1 MFKKKEKATKKPSRT
16 FVLISNR
23 INLLFFII
31 VALFTVLL
39 LRLAQMQLVDEKF
52 YQAKLKETT
61 TYTIKTSSP
70 RGQIYDSKGVA
81 LVENEVKEVAA
92 FTRDNSMSGDDIRKL
107 AIKLSSMLTLTET
120 DVTTR
125 EKKDYYLANP
135 KNYQKIVDALPDKK
149 KYDHFG
155 NNLAESDIYANAVK
169 AVPKSAIAY
178 SEDELKIVALFSQ
191 MNATSTF
198 NTVSLTTGDLTA
210 EQIAVIATNKE
221 DLPGITVKSDWER
234 QDMNTSLSSIIGRVS
249 SQKTGLPAEEADTYV
264 KKGYSL
270 NDRVGT
276 SYLEKQYEEYLQ
288 GSRTVQKITV
298 NKKGKVIKDKVTS
311 EGTKGKNIK
320 LTVDLEY
327 QKGVEDILNKY
338 FKSELEKGNTKYSEG
353 VYAVALKPD
362 TGAVLAMAGVS
373 HDLDSGNLSSDA
385 LGTMTQVF
393 TPGSVVKGAT
403 LTSGWAN
410 GVISG
415 NQVLNDQPI
424 QFAGS
429 SPINSWFTSGSL
441 PISATQALE
450 YSSNTYMVQIALKLM
465 GQEYQSG
472 MVLSTD
478 NYKSAMEKLRATY
491 AQYGLGVS
499 TGLDLPGE
507 SEGYVP
513 SSFEPGNVITESFGQ
528 FDNYTTMQLAQYV
541 ATIANNGK
549 RVAPHLVEGIYDN
562 NQDGGLGNLFKT
574 IDTKVL
580 NDVTIPAGDMDL
592 IKEGFYNVANGSGT
606 YTNGRTLA
614 NGSSVTISGKTG
626 TAETS
631 VKGDDGKSVDTSNL
645 NVVAYAP
652 SDNPK
657 IAVAVVLP
665 HETQLRG
672 SITQDITR
680 EIINLYHKLYPMN

>member
-198 NTVSLTTGDLTA
+198 NTVSLTTADLTA

-373 HDLDSGNLSSDA
+373 HDLDSGDLSSDA

-403 LTSGWAN
+403 LTSGWTN

>member
-198 NTVSLTTGDLTA
+198 NTVSLMTGDLTA

-373 HDLDSGNLSSDA
+373 HDLDSGDLSSDA

>member
-373 HDLDSGNLSSDA
+373 HDLDSGDLSSDA

-403 LTSGWAN
+403 LTSCWAN

-606 YTNGRTLA
+606 YTTGRTLA

>member
-39 LRLAQMQLVDEKF
+39 LRLAQMQLIDEKF

-373 HDLDSGNLSSDA
+373 HDLDSGDLSSDA

-606 YTNGRTLA
+606 YTTGRTLA

>member
-373 HDLDSGNLSSDA
+373 HDLDSGDLSSDA

-606 YTNGRTLA
+606 YTTGRTLA

>member
-169 AVPKSAIAY
+169 AVPKLAIAY

-373 HDLDSGNLSSDA
+373 HDLDSGDLSSDA

-606 YTNGRTLA
+606 YTTGRTLA

-626 TAETS
+626 TGETS

-665 HETQLRG
+665 HETQLRS

>member
-373 HDLDSGNLSSDA
+373 HDLDSGDLSSDA

-478 NYKSAMEKLRATY
+478 NYKPAMEKLRATY

-606 YTNGRTLA
+606 YTTGRTLA

>member
-135 KNYQKIVDALPDKK
+135 KNYQKIVNALPDKK

-198 NTVSLTTGDLTA
+198 NTVSLTTADLTA

-373 HDLDSGNLSSDA
+373 HDIDSGDLSSDA

-606 YTNGRTLA
+606 YTTGRTLA

>member
-1 MFKKKEKATKKPSRT
+1 
-16 FVLISNR
+16 
-23 INLLFFII
+23 
-31 VALFTVLL
+31 
-39 LRLAQMQLVDEKF
+39 
-52 YQAKLKETT
+52 
-61 TYTIKTSSP
+61 
-70 RGQIYDSKGVA
+70 
-81 LVENEVKEVAA
+81 
-92 FTRDNSMSGDDIRKL
+92 
-107 AIKLSSMLTLTET
+107 
-120 DVTTR
+120 
-125 EKKDYYLANP
+125 
-135 KNYQKIVDALPDKK
+135 
-149 KYDHFG
+149 
-155 NNLAESDIYANAVK
+155 
-169 AVPKSAIAY
+169 
-178 SEDELKIVALFSQ
+178 

-198 NTVSLTTGDLTA
+198 NTVSLTTADLTA

-373 HDLDSGNLSSDA
+373 HDLDSGDLSSDA

-606 YTNGRTLA
+606 YTTGRTLA

>member
-155 NNLAESDIYANAVK
+155 NNLAESDIYTNAVK

-373 HDLDSGNLSSDA
+373 HDLDSGDLSSDA

-606 YTNGRTLA
+606 YTTGRTLA

>member
-373 HDLDSGNLSSDA
+373 HDLDSGDLSSDA

-580 NDVTIPAGDMDL
+580 NDVTIPAGDMEL

-606 YTNGRTLA
+606 YTTGRTLA

>member
-198 NTVSLTTGDLTA
+198 NTVSLTTADLTA

-373 HDLDSGNLSSDA
+373 HDLDSGDLSSDA

-606 YTNGRTLA
+606 YTTGRTLA

>member
-1 MFKKKEKATKKPSRT
+1 MFKKKEKATQKPSRT

-198 NTVSLTTGDLTA
+198 NTVSLMTGDLTA

-373 HDLDSGNLSSDA
+373 HDLDSGDLSSDA

>member
-373 HDLDSGNLSSDA
+373 HDLDSGDLSSDA

-606 YTNGRTLA
+606 YTTGRPLA

>member
-178 SEDELKIVALFSQ
+178 SEEELKIVALFSQ

-373 HDLDSGNLSSDA
+373 HDLDSGDLSSDA

-606 YTNGRTLA
+606 YTTGRTLA

>member
-580 NDVTIPAGDMDL
+580 NDVTIPAGDMEL

-606 YTNGRTLA
+606 YTTGRTLA

>member
-198 NTVSLTTGDLTA
+198 NTVSLTTADLTA

-373 HDLDSGNLSSDA
+373 HDLDSGDLSSDA

-580 NDVTIPAGDMDL
+580 NDVTIPAGDMEL

-606 YTNGRTLA
+606 YTTGRTLA

>member
-1 MFKKKEKATKKPSRT
+1 MCDTE
-16 FVLISNR
+16 L
-23 INLLFFII
+23 
-31 VALFTVLL
+31 
-39 LRLAQMQLVDEKF
+39 QLVDEKF

-373 HDLDSGNLSSDA
+373 HDLDSGDLSSDA

-606 YTNGRTLA
+606 YTTGRTLA

>member
-1 MFKKKEKATKKPSRT
+1 MSKKKEKATKKPSRT

-198 NTVSLTTGDLTA
+198 NTVSLTTADLTA

-373 HDLDSGNLSSDA
+373 HDLDSGDLSSDA

-606 YTNGRTLA
+606 YTTGRTLA

>member
-373 HDLDSGNLSSDA
+373 HDLDSGDLSSDA

>member
-338 FKSELEKGNTKYSEG
+338 FQSELEKGNTKYSEG

-373 HDLDSGNLSSDA
+373 HDLDSGDLSSDA

-606 YTNGRTLA
+606 YTTGRTLA

>member
-198 NTVSLTTGDLTA
+198 NTVSLTTADLTA

-373 HDLDSGNLSSDA
+373 HDLDSGDLSSDA

-592 IKEGFYNVANGSGT
+592 IKEGFYNVANGSGA
-606 YTNGRTLA
+606 YTTGRTLA